1 MVGFAKHTVEVFI
14 LILSSNCVAAFVA
27 HWTGGKMK
35 KVGVLFAA
43 VMLAACGGKESGNNE
58 VANVSLDDNIS
69 KVSYSL
75 GYLAANELLNS
86 GEEFNAEAFLG
97 GFTHGMKNV
106 DEKKLRLTEEQMH
119 EAIAE
124 YQQAKMTEMLAAQ
137 EKQQAQN
144 AELEAQGQEFLAE
157 NAKKEGVTVL
167 ESGLQYEVLVEGK
180 GGAKPTATDTVK
192 THYHGTLVDGTV
204 FDSSVDRGEPVEFPV
219 NGVIDGWQE
228 ALQLMS
234 VGDKWRLVI
243 PSDLAYGEHGA
254 GGMIGPNATLV
265 FEVELLEIVE

>member
-1 MVGFAKHTVEVFI
+1 
-14 LILSSNCVAAFVA
+14 
-27 HWTGGKMK
+27 MK

-43 VMLAACGGKESGNNE
+43 VMLAACGSNESGND
-58 VANVSLDDNIS
+58 VAKVSLDDNIS

-86 GEEFNAEAFLG
+86 GEEFNADAFLG
-97 GFTHGMKNV
+97 GFTHGMKDV
-106 DEKKLRLTEEQMH
+106 DEKELRLTEEEMH

-124 YQQAKMTEMLAAQ
+124 YQQEKMAEMLAAQ
-137 EKQQAQN
+137 EKQQAQS
-144 AELEAQGQEFLAE
+144 AELEEQGKAFLEE

-167 ESGLQYEVLVEGK
+167 ESGLQYEVLEEGE
-180 GGAKPTATDTVK
+180 GGAKPKAEDTVK

-204 FDSSVDRGEPVEFPV
+204 FDSSVERGEAVEFPV

-234 VGDKWRLVI
+234 AGDKWRIVL
-243 PSDLAYGEHGA
+243 PPELAYGEQGA

-265 FEVELLEIVE
+265 FEVELLEIAE

>member
-1 MVGFAKHTVEVFI
+1 MQ
-14 LILSSNCVAAFVA
+14 LLYAAQ
-27 HWTGGKMK
+27 WIGGKMK

-43 VMLAACGGKESGNNE
+43 VMLAACGNNDSGND

-86 GEEFNAEAFLG
+86 GEDFNADAFLG
-97 GFTHGMKNV
+97 GFTHGMKGV
-106 DEKKLRLTEEQMH
+106 EQKELRLTEDEMH

-124 YQQAKMTEMLAAQ
+124 YQQEKMAEMLAAQ
-137 EKQQAQN
+137 EEQQAQN
-144 AELEAQGQEFLAE
+144 EELVEKGKAFLKE
-157 NAKKEGVTVL
+157 NAEKEGVTVL
-167 ESGLQYEVLVEGK
+167 ESGLQYEVLEEGD
-180 GGAKPTATDTVK
+180 GGPKPKAEDTVK

-204 FDSSVDRGEPVEFPV
+204 FDSSQDRGEPVEFPV
-219 NGVIDGWQE
+219 NGVIEGWQE

-234 VGDKWRLVI
+234 VGDKWRIVL
-243 PSDLAYGEHGA
+243 PPELAYGEHGA
-254 GGMIGPNATLV
+254 GGMIGPNATLI

>member
-1 MVGFAKHTVEVFI
+1 
-14 LILSSNCVAAFVA
+14 
-27 HWTGGKMK
+27 MK

-43 VMLAACGGKESGNNE
+43 VMLAACGNNDSGND

-86 GEEFNAEAFLG
+86 GEEFNADAFLG
-97 GFTHGMKNV
+97 GFTHGMKEV
-106 DEKKLRLTEEQMH
+106 DDKELRLTEDEMH

-124 YQQAKMTEMLAAQ
+124 YQQEKMAEMLAAQ
-137 EKQQAQN
+137 EEQQAQS
-144 AELEAQGQEFLAE
+144 AELEKQGKAFLEE
-157 NAKKEGVTVL
+157 NAKKDGVTVL
-167 ESGLQYEVLVEGK
+167 ESGLQYEVLEEGE
-180 GGAKPTATDTVK
+180 GGPKPNAEDTVK

-204 FDSSVDRGEPVEFPV
+204 FDSSQERGEPVEFPV
-219 NGVIDGWQE
+219 NGVIEGWQE

-234 VGDKWRLVI
+234 VGDKWRIVL
-243 PSDLAYGEHGA
+243 PPELAYGEQGA

-265 FEVELLEIVE
+265 FEVELQEIVE